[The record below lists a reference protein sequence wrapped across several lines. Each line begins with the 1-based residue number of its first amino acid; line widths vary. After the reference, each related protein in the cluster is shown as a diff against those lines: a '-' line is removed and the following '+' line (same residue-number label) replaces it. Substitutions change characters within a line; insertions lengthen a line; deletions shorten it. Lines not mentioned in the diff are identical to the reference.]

1 LIRDSE
7 VDENPYM
14 SVAVTL
20 TTTCVTVGGID
31 VSEVTHTPFP
41 ESRRVA
47 VSVAVDGVA
56 CGLV

>member
-1 LIRDSE
+1 
-7 VDENPYM
+7 M